1 MCLKLTIKTPEQRCD
16 VVLVFLLTL
25 DTLHIFF
32 QCFYFSSVFIDFE
45 QEHVSWVNV
54 YLNDLKVNR
63 RIHLSTD
70 VWGIIPICFVEKK
83 NTPEKN
89 PFMAATVRWS
99 IKYFFAPN
107 YPIFRKSLDK
117 GKNKQE
123 NIFCD
128 SESCLVKLIVVD
140 NSKNFQELNYGKF
153 CFSQHYRLTAGIFI
167 K

>member
-1 MCLKLTIKTPEQRCD
+1 MGHLFRYRHVTLDRFLSAISQLTFTCWKSTNETLRKRCEMCLKLTIKTPEQRCD

-117 GKNKQE
+117 GKNK
-123 NIFCD
+123 
-128 SESCLVKLIVVD
+128 
-140 NSKNFQELNYGKF
+140 
-153 CFSQHYRLTAGIFI
+153 
-167 K
+167 